1 MSGIVTMGEVAAAA
15 GDAYGAYQ
23 GGMSTPTNQASFGA
37 AVASGAAVMASTGRF
52 GAFAQG
58 LGLGVAPAAAVTQA
72 AMNLAALQNAQTPAA
87 ALAAALGILGG
98 AAGTIAG
105 LMPPSPQKIA
115 LTGIAVAASAT
126 QLLVQNGEPLQQ
138 SLVALLNKGAN
149 EFLNLFLPEGMRPRD
164 RGYSSFFDSA
174 KTWTPPR
181 DPLILDL
188 DGDGLETVGLASN
201 VYFDHDNDGVLS
213 KTGWVGQ
220 DDALLVW
227 DRNSNGSIDSGAE
240 LFGDFTVLP
249 NGTLAPNGFAALA
262 ALDSNSDDI
271 LDANDPAFAELK
283 LWRDVAQQ
291 GQTGSGELIS
301 LADAG
306 IVSLSLTNSL
316 KNQNLANGNQLTREG
331 SFTRADGTT
340 SGMGEF
346 CLAIDTLRFK
356 PGVALADV
364 RESRCWQ
371 GATGGAHDPMWR
383 AVA

>member
-58 LGLGVAPAAAVTQA
+58 LGPGVAPAAAVTQA